1 MATPNTFSDKTGQI
15 ALTLLDENFEYI
27 DTQFNSN
34 QVKIG
39 TSAGETNQANS
50 GIAVGGSAGKTNQSA
65 NSIAIGFA
73 AGEEDQGQQAVAIG
87 AAAGQSNQGF
97 GGVAIGSNV
106 CWENQGQF
114 AVAIGTDTG
123 NINQGASAVAIG
135 NLAGAN
141 NQGTKAIAIGEN
153 AGYSGQYPWSIAI
166 GLDAGKTNQGQTFGE
181 AVAIGRQA
189 GETDQGDNG
198 TAVGAYA
205 GQTNQGLY
213 ATALGTSAGGSNQGD
228 SAVAIGP
235 SAGLF
240 NQGDYSIAIGT
251 NAGRTNQHANSIIL
265 NASGSSLDSP
275 VVSSFTVKPIAELSQ
290 TASNILQ
297 YNPNTGEINYT
308 PASIA
313 GQVVHNVYTAR
324 TTYSVPTAGQTGTY
338 IEVLD
343 TSITPTRST
352 NKIRVEFNMSFE
364 VHHDTILRLFRVING
379 VTSEVVRNN
388 NGNYW
393 SGFAYPGY
401 DVDNGSTARTNHYI
415 YIDSPNTTSAITYR
429 LMIQSGGV
437 GATTF
442 YLNRP
447 VGSAGAANYENAIS
461 QCILTEIPQ

>member
-27 DTQFNSN
+27 DTQLSNVNSD

-39 TSAGETNQANS
+39 ISAGESNQDAVAIAIGAEAAQENQGQNGVAI
-50 GIAVGGSAGKTNQSA
+50 GIQAGQYNQTKD
-65 NSIAIGFA
+65 SIAIGTL
-73 AGEEDQGQQAVAIG
+73 AGNSSQADDAI
-87 AAAGQSNQGF
+87 
-97 GGVAIGSNV
+97 
-106 CWENQGQF
+106 
-114 AVAIGTDTG
+114 AIGTLAGVT
-123 NINQGASAVAIG
+123 NQGS
-135 NLAGAN
+135 
-141 NQGTKAIAIGEN
+141 KAIAIGER
-153 AGYSGQYPWSIAI
+153 AGYSNQYANSIVLNATGGTLNPAFESSLTI
-166 GLDAGKTNQGQTFGE
+166 KPVRNDSTGGNVLKYNSATGEITYSDMSLESNAAFNYGNTALVASNGGTEIVTSTN
-181 AVAIGRQA
+181 VDHIWH
-189 GETDQGDNG
+189 DD
-198 TAVGAYA
+198 TAS
-205 GQTNQGLY
+205 
-213 ATALGTSAGGSNQGD
+213 ALGTGGTWHFCSDTTYRNVGN
-228 SAVAIGP
+228 STLRSGAIDTNYISSP
-235 SAGLF
+235 SL
-240 NQGDYSIAIGT
+240 
-251 NAGRTNQHANSIIL
+251 
-265 NASGSSLDSP
+265 
-275 VVSSFTVKPIAELSQ
+275 
-290 TASNILQ
+290 
-297 YNPNTGEINYT
+297 
-308 PASIA
+308 
-313 GQVVHNVYTAR
+313 QVVHKVYTGK

-343 TSITPTRST
+343 TIITPTKTSS
-352 NKIRVEFNMSFE
+352 KVRVEFNMSFE